1 MANKAA
7 GLVGPFRAGSQ
18 VYDPI
23 SPEPS
28 VPVGY
33 TRRLTNIATANMGE
47 GSIFQGK
54 TIENEMSVHLPD
66 TVTPTG
72 SGGYIDGFLIADPG
86 IVDYYLYSPST
97 GNYELVSVSLVA
109 PMASYITMG
118 AEFSL
123 DELVSPAEA
132 GGVSFSLVLPA
143 AQSSNLQSSMA
154 TGVSLA
160 LQVAAANS
168 SVTPSSNAGSVSF
181 SMGLPVATV
190 SGVESTQVNSV
201 NLRLVTYEAVSVSL
215 SGYYFTS
222 TNKIIFIRG

>member
-1 MANKAA
+1 MAIKAA
-7 GLVGPFRAGSQ
+7 LLTSPYRAGD
-18 VYDPI
+18 YDY
-23 SPEPS
+23 SGVAPEPS

-33 TRRLTNIATANMGE
+33 TRYLTNIATANTGA

-54 TIENEMSVHLPD
+54 TIENEMPVHLPNA
-66 TVTPTG
+66 VTPTG

-86 IVDYYLYSPST
+86 TVDYYLYSPST
-97 GNYELVSVSLVA
+97 GNYEMVSVSLVA

-118 AEFSL
+118 AEFAL
-123 DELVSPAEA
+123 DELVGSAEA
-132 GGVSFSLVLPA
+132 GGVSFSLVLPVT
-143 AQSSNLQSSMA
+143 QSSNLQSSTA

-160 LQVAAANS
+160 LQVAAAS
-168 SVTPSSNAGSVSF
+168 SSAVPSNNVSSVSF

-190 SGVESTQVNSV
+190 SGVESVQVNSV
-201 NLRLVTYEAVSVSL
+201 NLRLVTYEAASVSL